1 VNALQG
7 MRGVTLIELL
17 IVVLVLSGGVLGI
30 SALMRPAV
38 QASQWQGGAQQ
49 AAHAALD
56 CVERLQAQ
64 RHRLRQE
71 GAVFAGPPG
80 ASACAEQGFT
90 SLDISDWSQAPC
102 PAGLSCWR
110 VQGSRPAP
118 HAVGFDLLVVAY

>member
-1 VNALQG
+1 

-38 QASQWQGGAQQ
+38 QAGTWQQGTVNAS
-49 AAHAALD
+49 HAALD

-71 GAVFAGPPG
+71 GAAFVGPPG
-80 ASACAEQGFT
+80 AFACAEQGFT

-102 PAGLSCWR
+102 PTGLSCWR